1 MKHRFLLVE
10 DNRAFA
16 ENVAEILRDS
26 GDDVVICGDA
36 AAAVAHVSSTRFDG
50 LITDMRMPG
59 MSGATL
65 LRELR
70 RLDGELPA
78 IIISAYT
85 SEEELASAK
94 REGLVAIFQKP
105 VPITQLL
112 AELARLPTRA
122 AR

>member
-1 MKHRFLLVE
+1 MHRFLLVD

-26 GDDVVICGDA
+26 GDEVVVCSDA
-36 AAAVAHVSSTRFDG
+36 TAAVALAASTRFDG

-78 IIISAYT
+78 IIVSAYT

-94 REGLVAIFQKP
+94 REGLVAFFQKP
-105 VPITQLL
+105 VPIPQLL
-112 AELARLPTRA
+112 AELARLPMRA